1 MCNGFY
7 RVLYKIP
14 RFCSARP
21 FKIQTN
27 IKTFNAIGKLIY
39 RFVERRGRSEN
50 LFVIAF
56 VHSASHNCS
65 KYFAHYRDFLT
76 LDDG

>member
-1 MCNGFY
+1 MRQVKFCILQEINCKVIFRNVFY
-7 RVLYKIP
+7 PL
-14 RFCSARP
+14 
-21 FKIQTN
+21 
-27 IKTFNAIGKLIY
+27 IGKLIY
-39 RFVERRGRSEN
+39 RFVERSGRSEN

-76 LDDG
+76 LEC